1 MTDPIELS
9 DEQTL
14 ILQKLDD
21 LITIEKKITARPI
34 DDDDLQDD
42 HIEALRLVMEGMMRR
57 NLSSS
62 EVRKNISV
70 FFYRVEC
77 FYRHYCYNTR
87 ELSLDDLEIFKSI
100 QF

>member
-1 MTDPIELS
+1 MTDPAALS

-21 LITIEKKITARPI
+21 LITGFKSIEVKAT
-34 DDDDLQDD
+34 DDDDVQ
-42 HIEALRLVMEGMMRR
+42 

-70 FFYRVEC
+70 FSQRVEC
-77 FYRHYCYNTR
+77 FHQHYCYNIR

>member
-1 MTDPIELS
+1 MTDP
-9 DEQTL
+9 L

-21 LITIEKKITARPI
+21 
-34 DDDDLQDD
+34 DLQND
-42 HIEALRLVMEGMMRR
+42 HIEALRLVMEGMIRR

-70 FFYRVEC
+70 FSQRVEC
-77 FYRHYCYNTR
+77 FYQHYCYNIR

>member
-1 MTDPIELS
+1 MTDPAALS

-21 LITIEKKITARPI
+21 CFKPT
-34 DDDDLQDD
+34 DDDVQND
-42 HIEALRLVMEGMMRR
+42 HIEALRLVMEGMIRR

-70 FFYRVEC
+70 FFQRVQC
-77 FYRHYCYNTR
+77 FHQLYCYNIR